1 MESFPTFIV
10 FKRLLQNLNFLMLNR
25 VFIKTEAILIF
36 IIFIRLLSIMNSFML
51 VIMGPFSTFVKVK
64 LLSAVVN

>member
-51 VIMGPFSTFVKVK
+51 VIMEPFSTFVKVK
-64 LLSAVVN
+64 LLSAAVN